1 METGYSQ
8 RKYSELSSGAKL
20 PRVGYGTSRLENIEA
35 IIEEAINGG
44 YRHIDTAAMYKNE
57 QQIGNALTKALKQ
70 GKVQREELFI
80 TTKVFEGFD
89 NVAKSLDKSLKEL
102 QLDYVDLF
110 LVHWPIGDWN
120 KETQTFKRP
129 PMYIIWRQMEDLV
142 RAGKCKSIGVSNFN
156 VQSIVDLLTYAE
168 IKPVCNEIEVHPY
181 LTQEDLIG
189 FCKKNNIEIVAYCP
203 LGRNILGNPETGAK
217 TLFEEPVIQELS
229 AKYNKAP
236 SQIILNWHLSRGY
249 VVIPKTGT
257 LSRLRENFE
266 CDTFEITDD
275 EVKRIS
281 AFNRNIRICDPKNNE
296 NFGNAPVF
304 V

>member
-1 METGYSQ
+1 
-8 RKYSELSSGAKL
+8 
-20 PRVGYGTSRLENIEA
+20 
-35 IIEEAINGG
+35 
-44 YRHIDTAAMYKNE
+44 MYKNE
-57 QQIGNALTKALKQ
+57 QQIGIALTKALKE
-70 GKVQREELFI
+70 GKVKREELFV

-89 NVAKSLDKSLKEL
+89 NVAKSLDKSLKDL

-110 LVHWPIGDWN
+110 LVHWPIGDWD

-129 PMYIIWRQMEDLV
+129 PMHVIWKQMEAAV

-229 AKYNKAP
+229 AKYNKAS
-236 SQIILNWHLSRGY
+236 SQIVLNWHLSRGY

-266 CDTFEITDD
+266 CDTFEMTDD
-275 EVKRIS
+275 EVKKIS
-281 AFNRNIRICDPKNNE
+281 AFYRNIRICDPKNNE

>member
-1 METGYSQ
+1 
-8 RKYSELSSGAKL
+8 
-20 PRVGYGTSRLENIEA
+20 
-35 IIEEAINGG
+35 
-44 YRHIDTAAMYKNE
+44 MYKNE